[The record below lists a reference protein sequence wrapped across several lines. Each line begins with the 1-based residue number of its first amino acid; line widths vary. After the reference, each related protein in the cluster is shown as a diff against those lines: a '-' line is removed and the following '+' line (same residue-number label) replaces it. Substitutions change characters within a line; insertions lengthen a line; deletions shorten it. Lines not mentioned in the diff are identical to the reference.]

1 LHPRRCEPHSVFGTG
16 ALLLCQPSEMVRAGR
31 LALPTSRLR
40 TGPSAADITPCGTS
54 GRTSTCI
61 PRVRSS
67 GLFVLSYGSKMAAQA
82 GFAPAP
88 FRLTGGRTTVIP
100 LSKIWSPRQDL
111 HLRSPGPRPGMLLL
125 HYAVLPR
132 LVWEWKPGAW
142 FLWTRGM
149 AAPWN
154 CRRVGEWRPRWD
166 LHPHSSRRQRVA
178 FLFSYEGWW
187 EVLVTLQF
195 VASDLV

>member
-1 LHPRRCEPHSVFGTG
+1 
-16 ALLLCQPSEMVRAGR
+16 
-31 LALPTSRLR
+31 
-40 TGPSAADITPCGTS
+40 
-54 GRTSTCI
+54 
-61 PRVRSS
+61 
-67 GLFVLSYGSKMAAQA
+67 MAAQA

-100 LSKIWSPRQDL
+100 LSKMLIGGRALRVFTGGANSVSRLRSDSNEPTSLLKKWSPRQDL

-132 LVWEWKPGAW
+132 LIGKGSRGLVS
-142 FLWTRGM
+142 LWRRGL
-149 AAPWN
+149 AAPWGY
-154 CRRVGEWRPRWD
+154 RRVGDWRSRWD
-166 LHPHSSRRQRVA
+166 LHPHSTRRQRVA
-178 FLFSYEGWW
+178 FLFSYESWW